1 MTTEREIKWTFLS
14 KEDACKEANI
24 QISVQKV
31 LLKFKNERI
40 SVDIFLVENL
50 KQTKVFLSPTL

>member
-1 MTTEREIKWTFLS
+1 METDREIKWTFLS

-31 LLKFKNERI
+31 VFKFKNKRFSLDI
-40 SVDIFLVENL
+40 DIFVR
-50 KQTKVFLSPTL
+50 KSKSD

>member
-1 MTTEREIKWTFLS
+1 MKTDREIKWTFLS

-31 LLKFKNERI
+31 LQKFKREII
-40 SVDIFLVENL
+40 SLSLKNL
-50 KQTKVFLSPTL
+50 FGVY